1 MLLKMLLY
9 NSEVERMGQGTE
21 QGSATNERTVR
32 GGQWIS
38 DGRGIKQK
46 LGNSSPNR
54 SMVHIDRRTRDKS
67 PTPNTPESM
76 RARYHRDHHHHFL
89 RAPLST
95 PLLRSTVTLLRAAAA
110 LVGVCVILTGAMSM
124 PLKRGGVVLSGT
136 IRSVDML
143 PKELV
148 VSMRRLLA
156 LRRAHRFWRRLVI
169 ALIGSGSGSAQA
181 QAASKAIRRA
191 FGARARAWAH
201 GIRRGGGGITGGRD
215 VRRDGPMRKRSRI
228 QVPSHLGEQDRG
240 TDSSVVNRGRNA
252 LAAL

>member
-1 MLLKMLLY
+1 MPAVSTLRNHHSEELERINERMLLKMLLY
-9 NSEVERMGQGTE
+9 NSEVERMGQGKE

-76 RARYHRDHHHHFL
+76 RARYHRDHLHHFL

-95 PLLRSTVTLLRAAAA
+95 PLLRSTVMLQRTTAA
-110 LVGVCVILTGAMSM
+110 LVGVCVILTGAVSM

-136 IRSVDML
+136 IRSIDML

-148 VSMRRLLA
+148 LSMRQLLA
-156 LRRAHRFWRRLVI
+156 LRCAPDSGGDLVT
-169 ALIGSGSGSAQA
+169 ALIGSRFGLSLRLHRRPYDGLSGP
-181 QAASKAIRRA
+181 
-191 FGARARAWAH
+191 G
-201 GIRRGGGGITGGRD
+201 
-215 VRRDGPMRKRSRI
+215 
-228 QVPSHLGEQDRG
+228 LG
-240 TDSSVVNRGRNA
+240 RGRTEYVA
-252 LAAL
+252 GRGYRWWEGCTPQ